1 MAIDYIRRGSTT
13 TPGRQNK
20 ANVNFIYVDSDSDTL
35 KFGAAATGTTEKEA
49 VDLSSTQTISGAK
62 TFSSIAGI
70 TLPTNLRT
78 GFIPLDLGGAR
89 IIGSNVFANTT
100 EGLLLDGNT
109 DPILQRINGA
119 TDKGVR
125 IAWPASSVIEIQLP
139 GFAYPPDLDDAAN
152 VEFHFLANMAGA
164 TDIPVVAVAYFEG
177 IGDTNA
183 GGNSAAV
190 TGVTL
195 TEYSVAIT
203 AANIGAHPN
212 FANISLTPAAH
223 TTDIL
228 YVYACWCEYTRKTA

>member
-1 MAIDYIRRGSTT
+1 MAVDYIRRGSTT
-13 TPGRQNK
+13 TPGRQNR
-20 ANVNFIYVDSDSDTL
+20 ANVNFIYVDSDIDQL
-35 KFGAAATGTTEKEA
+35 KFGAAATGTTEKTA
-49 VDLSSTQTISGAK
+49 VDLSSTQTITGAK
-62 TFSSIAGI
+62 TFDNI

-125 IAWPASSVIEIQLP
+125 IAWAASSAIEIQLP
-139 GFAYPPDLDDAAN
+139 GFAYPPDLDDTAN
-152 VEFHFLANMAGA
+152 VEVHFLANMAGA
-164 TDIPVVAVAYFEG
+164 VDTPVVAVAYFEG

-195 TEYSVAIT
+195 TEYSVVVT
-203 AANIGAHPN
+203 AANIGPQPS
-212 FANISLTPAAH
+212 FANISLIPAAH

-228 YVYACWCEYTRKTA
+228 YLYAAWIEYTRKTA